1 MRRFLWTALA
11 SLLLLW
17 VAGSP
22 GHSATISVGDGFDY
36 ETISAAISNA
46 TDGDILLV
54 APGVY
59 DTTRGESFPLRPT
72 AAIAIRASSEDAR
85 PVIRTE
91 HISRTFAFDN
101 IDSATLEG
109 LEITPGELTAFQI
122 RSSTVTIRNSK
133 TSNENAGQPQG
144 LIDATDSVV
153 ELVGCQI
160 SHFLDMRNGSTIS
173 CTRSRLILKDCE
185 FLTSTRTVGF
195 GLLIR
200 GDRCPEVILENS
212 SFREMQP

>member
-85 PVIRTE
+85 PVILTE
-91 HISRTFAFDN
+91 RLASTFFFTD
-101 IDSATLEG
+101 IHSATLEG
-109 LEITPGELTAFQI
+109 LEIIPGE
-122 RSSTVTIRNSK
+122 
-133 TSNENAGQPQG
+133 
-144 LIDATDSVV
+144 
-153 ELVGCQI
+153 
-160 SHFLDMRNGSTIS
+160 
-173 CTRSRLILKDCE
+173 
-185 FLTSTRTVGF
+185 
-195 GLLIR
+195 
-200 GDRCPEVILENS
+200 
-212 SFREMQP
+212 